1 MNLVRGSAR
10 RHTTRSAASTACTW
24 ITRFARSTPTRVI
37 CSTDFPFP
45 RFQIDDFEHHQS
57 WRLDAVAR
65 NVGSPSHSARADLQR
80 LGPRCVVVHHPPR
93 GPSRRR
99 PLSSTLGLF
108 TRREV
113 CMERARYDRILPPPP
128 VWN

>member
-65 NVGSPSHSARADLQR
+65 NVGSPSHSARADLHR
-80 LGPRCVVVHHPPR
+80 H
-93 GPSRRR
+93 GPSKLPGSCSASPGHASGGR
-99 PLSSTLGLF
+99 SAQTLGLKLIHY
-108 TRREV
+108 
-113 CMERARYDRILPPPP
+113 AAHID
-128 VWN
+128 